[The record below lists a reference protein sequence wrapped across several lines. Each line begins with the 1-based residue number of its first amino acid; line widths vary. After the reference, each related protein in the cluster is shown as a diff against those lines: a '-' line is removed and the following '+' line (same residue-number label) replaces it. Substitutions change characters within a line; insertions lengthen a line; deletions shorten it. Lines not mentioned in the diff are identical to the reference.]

1 MAWPVVVIA
10 TTSSTAPLSAQMYS
24 CFLHE
29 INISTPSEA
38 ERKEILE
45 ALAATSVSVGPDVS
59 FGLVAKRTA
68 GLVLADLV
76 GLFTKAT
83 NVAYERISDDTS
95 EDVQNEVQGFE
106 LNKQVHNKMECSNEG
121 DEKLRD
127 VIQAGIISD
136 QKFHSEINQSENIHD
151 ERFHSDENRS
161 DQRFNSETHQTR
173 NIHDQP
179 FHLTINQEDFD
190 RAIEIMRAEHSD
202 AIGAPKIP
210 NVSWRDIG
218 GLLDVK
224 EELLDT
230 IQLPLQ
236 HPELFA
242 SGLRRS
248 GERN

>member
-1 MAWPVVVIA
+1 
-10 TTSSTAPLSAQMYS
+10 MYS

-29 INISTPSEA
+29 VKIQAPTEY

-45 ALAATSVSVGPDVS
+45 ALASMGSVAHDVS
-59 FGLVAKRTA
+59 FSLVAKRTA

-76 GLFTKAT
+76 ALFTKAANT
-83 NVAYERISDDTS
+83 ALEQASKQSLRDI
-95 EDVQNEVQGFE
+95 QNEE
-106 LNKQVHNKMECSNEG
+106 HSIICIKEG
-121 DEKLRD
+121 
-127 VIQAGIISD
+127 V
-136 QKFHSEINQSENIHD
+136 
-151 ERFHSDENRS
+151 
-161 DQRFNSETHQTR
+161 DQRVDSTVNQVDSRIAVEEGRTLGQSC
-173 NIHDQP
+173 NP
-179 FHLTINQEDFD
+179 AINQEDFEK
-190 RAIEIMRAEHSD
+190 AIEILRAEHSD

-210 NVSWRDIG
+210 NVSWQDIG

-248 GERN
+248 GKWKLHSVNICVHVILLC